1 MPQDLIPASV
11 HNINNGPSKRSWNG
25 RKEYNKDIDMNHF
38 DLSRFTPQRTC
49 FKGVNCVVI
58 YDVSESEDTVM

>member
-1 MPQDLIPASV
+1 
-11 HNINNGPSKRSWNG
+11 
-25 RKEYNKDIDMNHF
+25 MNHF

-58 YDVSESEDTVM
+58 YDVLESEDTVM